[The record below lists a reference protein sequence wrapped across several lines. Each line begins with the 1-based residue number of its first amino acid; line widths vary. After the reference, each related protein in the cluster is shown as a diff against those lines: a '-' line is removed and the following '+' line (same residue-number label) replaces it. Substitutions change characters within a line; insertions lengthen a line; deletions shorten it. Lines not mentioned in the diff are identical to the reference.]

1 MDFETPAAAAL
12 WLLVFATPVCLW
24 VAWSDLRTMKIPN
37 KAVFALVCVY
47 LAVGLAVLPLPDYLW
62 RLSHLAILLA
72 AGIVANAAGL
82 MGAGDAKFI
91 AAAGPFVALGD
102 ASAVMLLFAGVLLAA
117 FVTHRLARLSPLRRL
132 APDWA
137 SWHSGRRF
145 PMGLAL
151 GPALALYL
159 GLAALHGA

>member
-1 MDFETPAAAAL
+1 MGLETPATAAL
-12 WLLVFATPVCLW
+12 WLLIFASPVCLW

-37 KAVFALVCVY
+37 KAVVALVCVY
-47 LAVGLAVLPLPDYLW
+47 LVVGLAVLPPPDYLW
-62 RLSHLAILLA
+62 RLSHLAILLVI
-72 AGIVANAAGL
+72 GIGANAAGL

-102 ASAVMLLFAGVLLAA
+102 ASVVMLILAGMLLAA
-117 FVTHRLARLSPLRRL
+117 YPTHRLARMSPLRRL
-132 APDWA
+132 APDWE

-145 PMGLAL
+145 PMGFAL

-159 GLAALHGA
+159 GLAATYGA

>member
-1 MDFETPAAAAL
+1 MGFDTQATAAL
-12 WLLVFATPVCLW
+12 WFLIFATPICLW
-24 VAWSDLRTMKIPN
+24 VAWSDLRSMKIPN
-37 KAVFALVCVY
+37 KAVIALVCVY
-47 LAVGLAVLPLPDYLW
+47 LAVGIAVLPLPDYLW
-62 RLSHLAILLA
+62 RLSHLAALLLV
-72 AGIVANAAGL
+72 GIGANAAGL

-102 ASAVMLLFAGVLLAA
+102 ASAVMLLLAGVLLAA
-117 FVTHRLARLSPLRRL
+117 FATHRLARMSPLRRL

-159 GLAALHGA
+159 ALAAFHGA

>member
-1 MDFETPAAAAL
+1 MAFDTPAKAAL
-12 WLLVFATPVCLW
+12 WFLPFVGPICLW
-24 VAWSDLRTMKIPN
+24 VAWSDLRWMKIRN
-37 KAVFALVCVY
+37 TAVVALVCVY
-47 LAVGLAVLPLPDYLW
+47 LVVGFAVLPLPDYLW
-62 RLSHLAILLA
+62 RLSHLAVLLVV
-72 AGIVANAAGL
+72 GIGANAAGL

-91 AAAGPFVALGD
+91 AAAAPFVALGD
-102 ASAVMLLFAGVLLAA
+102 AASVMLILAGVLVAA
-117 FVTHRLARLSPLRRL
+117 YATHRLARMSPLHRL

-159 GLAALHGA
+159 ALAAIHGA

>member
-1 MDFETPAAAAL
+1 MNFDTPAMAAL
-12 WLLVFATPVCLW
+12 WFLPFAAPICLW
-24 VAWSDLRTMKIPN
+24 VAWSDLRWMKILN
-37 KAVFALVCVY
+37 KAVVALVCVY
-47 LAVGLAVLPLPDYLW
+47 LVVGFAVLPLPDYLW
-62 RLSHLAILLA
+62 RLSHLAVLLV
-72 AGIVANAAGL
+72 AGIAANAAGL

-91 AAAGPFVALGD
+91 AAAAPFAAAGD
-102 ASAVMLLFAGVLLAA
+102 APAIMLILAA
-117 FVTHRLARLSPLRRL
+117 VSVAAFLTHRLARISPLRRL

-159 GLAALHGA
+159 GLAAIHGT

>member
-1 MDFETPAAAAL
+1 MEFDTPAKAAL
-12 WLLVFATPVCLW
+12 WFLPFVTPLCLW
-24 VAWSDLRTMKIPN
+24 VAYSDLRSMKILN
-37 KAVFALVCVY
+37 KAVIALVGVY
-47 LAVGLAVLPLPDYLW
+47 LVVGIAVLPLPEYLW
-62 RLSHLAILLA
+62 RLSHLAVLLVV
-72 AGIVANAAGL
+72 GIGANAAGM

-91 AAAGPFVALGD
+91 AAAAPFVALGD
-102 ASAVMLLFAGVLLAA
+102 ASAVMLILAGVLIAA
-117 FVTHRLARLSPLRRL
+117 YVTHRLARQSPLRRL

-159 GLAALHGA
+159 ALAAIHGA